1 MSLTSPTAR
10 APIGMFDSGVGG
22 LTVLDE
28 CLAELPNEDF
38 VYFGDTAYFPYGER
52 STKELGDRAVAIA
65 TWLVGEGV
73 KLIAVACN
81 TATAAA
87 LETLQRQVS
96 VPVIGVMGPEA
107 HAAVQATRNRRVGL
121 LATTATVASRSY
133 ERMVHAHDAGV
144 DVTSVACPGLAPAIQ
159 RGDPVDDEFVS
170 MVREYAAPLIYAGVD
185 TCILGCT
192 HYPIVERLIR
202 RSLPGVALISSGEE
216 LAREMAGALDRKHL
230 RRPSGLEGNYRF
242 ACSGDPS
249 DFRALGGRFLQMPF
263 GQVDQIDP
271 APG

>member
-1 MSLTSPTAR
+1 MASPQSTDR

-38 VYFGDTAYFPYGER
+38 VYFGDTAFFPYGER
-52 STKELGDRAVAIA
+52 STPELRDRALAIS
-65 TWLVGEGV
+65 TWLVEQGA

-87 LETLQRQVS
+87 LDTLQQHVP

-121 LATTATVASRSY
+121 LATTATVASGSY

-144 DVTSVACPGLAPAIQ
+144 QVTSVPCPDLAPAIQ
-159 RGDPVDDEFVS
+159 RGDVVDERFVE
-170 MVREYAAPLIYAGVD
+170 MVRGYAAPLLDAGVD

-202 RSLPGVALISSGEE
+202 RSLPGVSLISSGEE
-216 LAREMAGALDRKHL
+216 LAKEMAGALERKRL
-230 RRPSGLEGNYRF
+230 RRPAGPEGNYRF
-242 ACSGDPS
+242 ACSGDPA
-249 DFRALGGRFLQMPF
+249 DFRALGGRFLQLPL
-263 GQVDQIDP
+263 GDVDQIDP
-271 APG
+271 MQA